1 MQVYY
6 VPDRIHK
13 DWASVVESKPRHL
26 YDMAAV
32 DDENE
37 QQENGI
43 WHRRPDLHTNVDL
56 NLFLSGVHV
65 RTDIDGIIVNE
76 KKRK

>member
-1 MQVYY
+1 
-6 VPDRIHK
+6 
-13 DWASVVESKPRHL
+13 
-26 YDMAAV
+26 MAAV

-43 WHRRPDLHTNVDL
+43 RHRRPDLHTNVDL